1 MTNHPIYKDFATT
14 PILLIW
20 PINVLG
26 ASPLVNGSAIISC
39 VTPCPREYTVHD
51 TVGVYKSTKCHI
63 EIILE
68 TKVGN
73 ERLWNPKFVVFKPRV
88 QLSFSKKI

>member
-1 MTNHPIYKDFATT
+1 MFLRREDF
-14 PILLIW
+14 
-20 PINVLG
+20 
-26 ASPLVNGSAIISC
+26 
-39 VTPCPREYTVHD
+39 VTPCPRESTVHD

-73 ERLWNPKFVVFKPRV
+73 ERLWNPEFVVFKPRV

>member
-1 MTNHPIYKDFATT
+1 MSKE
-14 PILLIW
+14 
-20 PINVLG
+20 
-26 ASPLVNGSAIISC
+26 ASQRVH
-39 VTPCPREYTVHD
+39 VTPHQRESTVHD
-51 TVGVYKSTKCHI
+51 TVGVYKSTKYHI

-73 ERLWNPKFVVFKPRV
+73 ERLWNPESVVFKPKV